1 MIRGLFE
8 RGKVHEIID
17 ALNRAG
23 VGVRGVIFVPEIEGG
38 RFGCVLVVV

>member
-17 ALNRAG
+17 ALEGAC

-38 RFGCVLVVV
+38 RFGFVIVVV